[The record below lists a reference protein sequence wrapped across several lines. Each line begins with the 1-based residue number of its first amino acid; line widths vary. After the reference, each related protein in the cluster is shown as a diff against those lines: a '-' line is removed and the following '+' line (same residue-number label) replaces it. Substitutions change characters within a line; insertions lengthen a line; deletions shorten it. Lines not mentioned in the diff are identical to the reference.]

1 MIQDIAPHR
10 YRNEYNPKPPEKDS
24 LMLCYEG
31 NRVLLEKTGEAIR
44 FPTFAELAKENEGI
58 YENYTYLFEID
69 GKRFYLGDSISYA
82 HLPAFQMEGISY
94 FRQAKPM
101 HLAFAGIT
109 GFQLYSW
116 YRSRKFCGVCGRP
129 MVHDKKERMMRCEH
143 CGQMEFPK
151 ICPAVIIGVTDGNR
165 LLMSKYA
172 GRDYK
177 KYALIAG
184 FAEIGETIEETVQR
198 EVMEEV
204 GLKVK
209 NLRYYKSQPWSFSD
223 TLLFGFFAE
232 LDGSA
237 KITLD
242 EEELALAEW
251 FEREEIPVTEKH
263 ISLTN
268 EMILAFKEGNV

>member
-1 MIQDIAPHR
+1 
-10 YRNEYNPKPPEKDS
+10 
-24 LMLCYEG
+24 
-31 NRVLLEKTGEAIR
+31 
-44 FPTFAELAKENEGI
+44 
-58 YENYTYLFEID
+58 
-69 GKRFYLGDSISYA
+69 
-82 HLPAFQMEGISY
+82 
-94 FRQAKPM
+94 
-101 HLAFAGIT
+101 
-109 GFQLYSW
+109 
-116 YRSRKFCGVCGRP
+116 
-129 MVHDKKERMMRCEH
+129 MVHDKKERMMRCEY

-204 GLKVK
+204 GLKSKICVIIK
-209 NLRYYKSQPWSFSD
+209 ASRG
-223 TLLFGFFAE
+223 LFRIHCVWIFAE

-237 KITLD
+237 EITLD

-268 EMILAFKEGNV
+268 EMILAIQRRKGIEDSLGRSDYNVNIKRAQQSRGQKKQNK

>member
-1 MIQDIAPHR
+1 M
-10 YRNEYNPKPPEKDS
+10 
-24 LMLCYEG
+24 
-31 NRVLLEKTGEAIR
+31 T
-44 FPTFAELAKENEGI
+44 
-58 YENYTYLFEID
+58 
-69 GKRFYLGDSISYA
+69 
-82 HLPAFQMEGISY
+82 
-94 FRQAKPM
+94 
-101 HLAFAGIT
+101 
-109 GFQLYSW
+109 
-116 YRSRKFCGVCGRP
+116 
-129 MVHDKKERMMRCEH
+129 KKERMMRCEY

-237 KITLD
+237 EITLD

-251 FEREEIPVTEKH
+251 FEREEIPVTENAYQSDK
-263 ISLTN
+263 
-268 EMILAFKEGNV
+268 

>member
-24 LMLCYEG
+24 IMLCYDG
-31 NRVLLEKTGEAIR
+31 HQVLLEKKGEEIR
-44 FPTFAELAKENEGI
+44 FPTFGELEKENDGI

-69 GKRFYLGDSISYA
+69 GKCFYLGEHIRYA
-82 HLPAFQMEGISY
+82 QLSTFQMEHTEA
-94 FRQAKPM
+94 FRQAKPLY
-101 HLAFAGIT
+101 LAFAGIT
-109 GFQLYSW
+109 GFQLYNW

-129 MVHDKKERMMRCEH
+129 MLHDKKERMMRCEY

-237 KITLD
+237 EITLD

-268 EMILAFKEGNV
+268 EMILAFKEGKV

>member
-24 LMLCYEG
+24 IMLCYDG
-31 NRVLLEKTGEAIR
+31 HQVLLEKKGEEIR
-44 FPTFAELAKENEGI
+44 FPTFAELEKENDGI

-69 GKRFYLGDSISYA
+69 GKCFYLGEHIRYA
-82 HLPAFQMEGISY
+82 QLSTFQMEHTEA
-94 FRQAKPM
+94 FRQAKPLY
-101 HLAFAGIT
+101 LAFAGIT
-109 GFQLYSW
+109 GFQLYNW

-237 KITLD
+237 EITLD

-251 FEREEIPVTEKH
+251 FELPKKLIITE
-263 ISLTN
+263 L
-268 EMILAFKEGNV
+268 